1 MTNPDERRNRVI
13 YAWHAA
19 WDRGDLGPLEE
30 LLSPD
35 YRRFGSDHTHDLAE
49 FKASIIAT
57 RASFPDLRTVIDEI
71 VVEGDSAAIR
81 WHSVGRHERSYF
93 GVPATRREVSVSG
106 STFARFENDRVIEE
120 HVTWDPRALLAAL
133 GILIVGQD

>member
-1 MTNPDERRNRVI
+1 MTNPDERRNRIIHV
-13 YAWHAA
+13 WHAA
-19 WDRGDLGPLEE
+19 WDRGDLNPLEE

-35 YRRFGSDHTHDLAE
+35 YCRIGSDHTHDLTE

-57 RASFPDLRTVIDEI
+57 RAAFPDLRTVIDEI